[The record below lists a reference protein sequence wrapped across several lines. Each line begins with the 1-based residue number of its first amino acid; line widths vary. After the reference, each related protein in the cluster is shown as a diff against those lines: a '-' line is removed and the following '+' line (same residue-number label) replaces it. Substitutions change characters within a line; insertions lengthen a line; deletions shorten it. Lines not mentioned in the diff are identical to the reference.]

1 MTPRAYYRELDRHV
15 VRIEAPGASP
25 FDPDVAIP
33 VRANAPAPDEWTTL
47 VRALEP
53 VAPLEPADN
62 PAGKG
67 LLAITCDSETWTTV
81 HRFAGQSSGVSLV
94 WLADE
99 CFGRPS
105 AQAIRFLV
113 EACLICLASLDEERR
128 GRTSRPG
135 LGWDGLREAL
145 LEASFPFRSVP
156 ILHLLRRDLVARRGE
171 LSPRTSPVSHSGPP
185 AGP

>member
-81 HRFAGQSSGVSLV
+81 HRFAGHGAQG
-94 WLADE
+94 DE
-99 CFGRPS
+99 
-105 AQAIRFLV
+105 Q
-113 EACLICLASLDEERR
+113 
-128 GRTSRPG
+128 
-135 LGWDGLREAL
+135 GLRAAPPETRAPG
-145 LEASFPFRSVP
+145 AG
-156 ILHLLRRDLVARRGE
+156 LHQIDQR
-171 LSPRTSPVSHSGPP
+171 
-185 AGP
+185 